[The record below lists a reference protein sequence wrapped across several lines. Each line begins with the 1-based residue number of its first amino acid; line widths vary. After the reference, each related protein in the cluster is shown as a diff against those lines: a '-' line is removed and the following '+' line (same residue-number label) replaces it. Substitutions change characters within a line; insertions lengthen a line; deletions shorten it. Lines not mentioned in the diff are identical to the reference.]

1 MPVVAPDATAVLG
14 PIIWSGR
21 VVSVSRADIVDR
33 LTNYLL
39 VSITATNNAAAPGG
53 SAPGNLSD
61 VKTGGYLLTQNGVDL
76 YQLEDGTGR
85 YELEGTTY
93 TYRNLSVK
101 SSQNQD
107 GTVTT
112 YGSLEVFESG
122 YAAGQTIQLTS
133 ANLGYLAQSFTITN
147 VTMTFVGVPR
157 VPAYVVE
164 FGDAYQTLQQAGG
177 GVLTKQGST
186 AVIQPGVVMPA
197 GVLGYAQVTADQ
209 ATITAIVDLTGLSV
223 TVATGAGRRIR
234 VSGYCLFQSDTA
246 SDHTS
251 LTIAEGATALD
262 NSYQLLSPTATR
274 PSAAM
279 AEVILTPTAGVHTYK
294 LRGARIGGA
303 GIVTMKADGGT
314 TYGPAFIKVEDIGT

>member
-21 VVSVSRADIVDR
+21 VVSVSRADIVNR
-33 LTNYLL
+33 LTNYLE
-39 VSITATNNAAAPGG
+39 VSLTATNGVAAPGG
-53 SAPGNLSD
+53 QPPGHLSD
-61 VKTGGYLLTQNGVDL
+61 VKVGGYLLAQNGDY

-112 YGSLEVFESG
+112 YGSLEVFEPG
-122 YAAGQTIQLTS
+122 YAAGQVVQLTS

-147 VTMTFVGVPR
+147 VIMTFVGVPR
-157 VPAYVVE
+157 VPAYVIE

-186 AVIQPGVVMPA
+186 AVTQSGVVMPA

-209 ATITAIVDLTGLSV
+209 AAITAIVDLTGLAV
-223 TVATGAGRRIR
+223 TVTTGTGRRIR

-251 LTIAEGATALD
+251 LTIAEGAAALVV
-262 NSYQLLSPTATR
+262 SYQPLSPTATR
-274 PSAAM
+274 PSVAL